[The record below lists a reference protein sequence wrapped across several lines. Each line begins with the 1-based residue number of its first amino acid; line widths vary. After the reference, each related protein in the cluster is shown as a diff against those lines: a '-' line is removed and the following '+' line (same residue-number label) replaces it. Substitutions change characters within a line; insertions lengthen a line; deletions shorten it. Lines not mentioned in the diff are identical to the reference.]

1 MREDSGIKA
10 FLKQSTY
17 IAMSL
22 LPELPEQLKP
32 CHLYGIANSSMDDR
46 DWYVTDEHGIISVID
61 MPTIQQIRAASGW
74 QPIDTIPHFQ
84 YVEVYSAEFAKQSGA
99 GSLTHGITIGLYKP
113 PTSRLPGQF
122 VEQTGLVMLWP
133 FTHWRYM
140 RPNPEQTEPVPEPP
154 LTGHWHHG
162 NGILVSGGVR
172 IARADFDTNPSDEFA
187 KPIFDWICQT
197 LNKAIDVWYATRSNN
212 ESH

>member
-10 FLKQSTY
+10 FLKQLTY
-17 IAMSL
+17 VEMSL
-22 LPELPEQLKP
+22 LSALPEQLKP
-32 CHLYGIANSSMDDR
+32 CHIYGIANESTGET
-46 DWYVTDEHGIISVID
+46 DWYLTDEAGGISEMHTSKD
-61 MPTIQQIRAASGW
+61 ALQANDW
-74 QPIDTIPHFQ
+74 QPIETVPAFQ
-84 YVEVYSAEFAKQSGA
+84 YVEVYSAEFAKLQGG
-99 GSLTHGITIGLYKP
+99 GSLTNGITLCLYRP
-113 PTSRLPGQF
+113 PTSRLPGEF
-122 VEQTGLVMLWP
+122 IEQTGLIMKWP
-133 FTHWRYM
+133 FTHWRYI
-140 RPNPEQTEPVPEPP
+140 RPNPDQTELLPEPP